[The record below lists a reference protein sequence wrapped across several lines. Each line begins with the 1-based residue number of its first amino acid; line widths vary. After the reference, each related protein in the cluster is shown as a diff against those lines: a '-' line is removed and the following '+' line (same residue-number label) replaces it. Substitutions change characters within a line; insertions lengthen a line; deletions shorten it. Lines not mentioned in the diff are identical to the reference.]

1 MGLREYIGKR
11 AVDSIVLFIVTVI
24 FNFILFRLMPGDPTL
39 AILGTRGQFDPDF
52 ILELRA
58 KYGLD
63 KPVLPLIQS
72 VNPLTFSS
80 DLNSL
85 LDNQFIIY
93 LQHLIPI
100 VNGQLFPDLGT
111 STLFYPRSV
120 GDIIF
125 SYRLLN
131 TIILMGA
138 SIFISFIIAI
148 IIGTLAAS
156 KFRSKTDITSIII
169 NLTSYSTPVFWVG
182 MLIIVI
188 FFRELGWIPLS
199 GAPRMEEY
207 NTLDINL
214 IIFVIPIPIEWAL
227 DYFHHMLGPLIT
239 LTISFVGGWFLLAR
253 DQMLGIFTEDY
264 MMTARAKGLPTRRVL
279 FTHARKNAML
289 PMISVLAVAMTY
301 LVSGATLTE
310 TVFVWD
316 GIGLLT
322 INAVVNADYPL
333 LQGLFMIV
341 AAVAIMANFVADVIY
356 AFLDPRIRY

>member
-1 MGLREYIGKR
+1 MTLRGYIGKR
-11 AVDSIVLFIVTVI
+11 ALDSIILFAITII
-24 FNFILFRLMPGDPTL
+24 FNFLLFRIMPGDPSL

-52 ILELRA
+52 LLVLQA

-63 KPVLPLIQS
+63 KPVLPLIES
-72 VNPLTFSS
+72 VNPLVFST
-80 DLNSL
+80 DPNSL
-85 LDNQFIIY
+85 LENQFVIY
-93 LQHLIPI
+93 LSHLIPI
-100 VNGQLFPDLGT
+100 VNGGLFPDFGT
-111 STLFYPRSV
+111 STLFYPRGV
-120 GDIIF
+120 NDIIF

-131 TIILMGA
+131 TVILMGF
-138 SIFISFIIAI
+138 SIVLSFIIAI
-148 IIGTLAAS
+148 FIGTVAAS
-156 KFRSKTDITSIII
+156 KYKSKFDLSSIFI

-182 MLIIVI
+182 MVIVFI
-188 FFRELGWIPLS
+188 FFKELRIIPLS
-199 GAPRMEEY
+199 GAPRIEEFD
-207 NTLDINL
+207 N
-214 IIFVIPIPIEWAL
+214 IFDWFPS
-227 DYFHHMLGPLIT
+227 YFHHMLGPLVT

-264 MMTARAKGLPTRRVL
+264 MMTARAKGLKQRKIL
-279 FTHARKNAML
+279 FVHARKNAML

-333 LQGLFMIV
+333 LQGLFVLV
-341 AAVAIMANFVADVIY
+341 AAVAISANFVADIIY

>member
-1 MGLREYIGKR
+1 MGLREFIGKR
-11 AVDSIVLFIVTVI
+11 AVDSIILFVVTII
-24 FNFILFRLMPGDPTL
+24 FNFLLFRLMPGDPTL
-39 AILGTRGQFDPDF
+39 AIIGTRGQFDPDF
-52 ILELRA
+52 ILELRD

-72 VNPLTFSS
+72 VSPLTFSS
-80 DLNSL
+80 DPNSL
-85 LDNQFIIY
+85 LDNQFLIY
-93 LQHLIPI
+93 LQRLIPI
-100 VNGQLFPDLGT
+100 VNGQLFPDFGT
-111 STLFYPRSV
+111 STLYYPRAV
-120 GDIIF
+120 NDIIF
-125 SYRLLN
+125 SYRLIN
-131 TIILMGA
+131 TIILMGL

-156 KFRSKTDITSIII
+156 KFKSKSDIISIIV

-188 FFRELGWIPLS
+188 FFRELDLIPLS
-199 GAPRMEEY
+199 GAPRMEAYE
-207 NTLDINL
+207 TVDINL
-214 IIFVIPIPIEWAL
+214 ILLVIPLPIEWAL
-227 DYFHHMLGPLIT
+227 DYFHHILGPLVT

-264 MMTARAKGLPTRRVL
+264 MMTARAKGLTHRRIL
-279 FTHARKNAML
+279 FVHARKNAML

-322 INAVVNADYPL
+322 FESVVNADYPL
-333 LQGLFMIV
+333 LQGLFILV
-341 AAVAIMANFVADVIY
+341 AAVAISANFIADLIY